1 MSDWKALA
9 QSKADAINELIPQ
22 KWLLPAPLPSVDEQ
36 RDVTDYIRRFLS
48 AREIEITE
56 TDAVGIVARTTTGAW
71 TAREVAEAFCHRA
84 ALAHQMV
91 SCLHEIFFD
100 AAFADAEKLDEYFTK
115 HQKPVGPLHGL
126 PVSLK
131 DQFHVR
137 DVETTMGYVG
147 WIGTFEGK
155 KRTGKE
161 KTFESEMVRELRA
174 LGAVLYVKTSVP
186 HTLMS
191 GETIN
196 NIIGYTTNPK
206 NRHLTAGGSSGGEGA
221 LIGLKGSAVGF
232 GTDIAGSIRM
242 PAAFNGLYGL
252 KPSTGRLPYE
262 GMATSMDGQNTVLS
276 AVGPLATSAGGLR
289 LVTKSLLSQQPWLHD
304 PLVVEIP
311 WRDEIKKEVFKLAK
325 GRGLTFGILAH
336 DGVVT
341 PHPPVKR
348 ALDIVKVQIE
358 GLGYKVIEWQPPA
371 HARAT
376 EILFKAMLYDGGA
389 DVHDNFE
396 LSGEKISTQIAGLYG
411 ETRSKPQ
418 YNASQIATTNVEKR
432 EYQKEYLDFWNST
445 SGITG
450 TGRPIDAWLA
460 PVAPFAAARPGRYD
474 YYGYSTITNLLDYT
488 TAVIPVTLADKTV
501 DLRDETY
508 RPLSEEDRK
517 VWESY
522 DAEIYDGAHVAVQLV
537 GRRYQEEKVLALAEI
552 IGEALGK

>member
-9 QSKADAINELIPQ
+9 QGKAEAINELIPQ

-36 RDVTDYIRRFLS
+36 RDVTNYIRDSCQHGRLRSRRRTPSVLS
-48 AREIEITE
+48 QGPAQGRGKQERWLRPSAIGLQTN
-56 TDAVGIVARTTTGAW
+56 R
-71 TAREVAEAFCHRA
+71 
-84 ALAHQMV
+84 
-91 SCLHEIFFD
+91 
-100 AAFADAEKLDEYFTK
+100 
-115 HQKPVGPLHGL
+115 PLHGL

-147 WIGTFEGK
+147 WIDTFEGK
-155 KRTGKE
+155 KGTGKE
-161 KTFESEMVRELRA
+161 KASESEMVRELRT

-221 LIGLKGSAVGF
+221 LISLKGSAVGF

-304 PLVVEIP
+304 PLVVGIP
-311 WRDEIKKEVFKLAK
+311 WRDEVEKEVFQLAK
-325 GRGLTFGILAH
+325 GRGLTFGILVH

-348 ALDIVKVQIE
+348 ALDIVKAQIE
-358 GLGYKVIEWQPPA
+358 GLGYKVMEWQPPA

-411 ETRSKPQ
+411 ETRGKPQ
-418 YNASQIATTNVEKR
+418 YTASQIAATNVEKR

-445 SGITG
+445 SAITG

-460 PVAPFAAARPGRYD
+460 PVAPFVAARPGRYD
-474 YYGYSTITNLLDYT
+474 YYGYSTTTNLLDYT
-488 TAVIPVTLADKTV
+488 TAVIPVTLADKKV

-508 RPLSEEDRK
+508 KPLNEEDRK

-552 IGEALGK
+552 IGEALGNKLV